1 MKRAYGSPE
10 AFKQALERRLLTDAV
25 PAGQDVNRIR
35 QLVLFDRFL
44 ARVFASSDDWL
55 LKGGLVLDL
64 RVARART
71 TRDVD
76 LRTLGDPELV
86 LTRLQQAT
94 LADLGDHLAFQ
105 VSEDRDNPT
114 IAGDGVAYGGRRFRV
129 TATLAMRPYGGP
141 FGVDVVIGGPVTGEI
156 QSVSGKPYLAF
167 ADIAPA
173 QVRLIPVE
181 QHIAEKLHALTMPRP
196 GPNSRMRDFPDLLLL
211 GAIGPFTAQQ
221 LRHAVDV
228 TFTFRATHPVPV
240 SLPPLP
246 NEWADRYVKIAR
258 EIALPWIDF
267 DAAEVAL
274 REFLNPVLENRVRT
288 WEPKVWRWSP

>member
-25 PAGQDVNRIR
+25 AAGQDVNRIR

-105 VSEDRDNPT
+105 VSEDRDNPA
-114 IAGDGVAYGGRRFRV
+114 IVGDGVAYGGRRFRV

-167 ADIAPA
+167 ADITPA

-211 GAIGPFTAQQ
+211 GAIGPFTSQQ
-221 LRHAVDV
+221 LRHALDV
-228 TFTFRATHPVPV
+228 TFAFRATHAVPA
-240 SLPPLP
+240 SLPRLP
-246 NEWADRYVKIAR
+246 NDWADRYAKIAR
-258 EIALPWIDF
+258 EIALPWLDF
-267 DAAEVAL
+267 DAAEAAL
-274 REFLNPVLENRVRT
+274 REFLNPVLDGRGRI
-288 WEPKVWRWSP
+288 WDQKAWRWSP